1 MGWNLP
7 PGCTDRDID
16 EAACGSEERDAR
28 EAEREVPEMADIL
41 EDMYEIEE
49 YLINRADADHIDGR
63 YRPNEEMRLLRG
75 LKRAIARLECRP

>member
-1 MGWNLP
+1 MSGWLP
-7 PGCTDRDID
+7 PGVTDTDID
-16 EAACGSEERDAR
+16 KACPGYDEEPEMAD
-28 EAEREVPEMADIL
+28 EMADIL

-75 LKRAIARLECRP
+75 LKRAIAKLEGEAK